1 MIGLFAIEGIGEITP
16 GVDLPA
22 LVARHALADGVR
34 PGDIIAVAHKIV
46 SKAEGRMVAL
56 DDVTPGPAAR
66 ELARTNTKDPRLL
79 ELILRESRQIVRRR
93 GSLLVCETHHGFI
106 CANAG
111 IDASNVPLGHVVLL
125 PVDPDRSAR
134 HIQAAASAAV
144 GGRVG
149 VVVTDTHGRAF
160 RKAIINI
167 AIGIAG
173 FDAVVDHR
181 GGFDR
186 EGRMLVA
193 TEQALGDELAAAAGM
208 VMDKGGGHPVVVIR
222 GVDTTPAPGTMRDL
236 VRAEEHDL
244 FRRDAPKDTD

>member
-1 MIGLFAIEGIGEITP
+1 MIQLTAIEGIPEITP
-16 GVDLPA
+16 GMDLPGLLA
-22 LVARHALADGVR
+22 ARAREHALA
-34 PGDIIAVAHKIV
+34 PGDIVCVAHKIV

-56 DDVTPGPAAR
+56 ADVTPGPEAL
-66 ELARTNTKDPRLL
+66 ELAQTNTKDPRLL
-79 ELILRESRQIVRRR
+79 ELILRESRKIVRRR
-93 GSLLVCETHHGFI
+93 GSLLVCETHQGFI

-111 IDASNVPLGHVVLL
+111 IDASNVPHGHVVLL
-125 PVDPDRSAR
+125 PLDADRSAR
-134 HIQAAASAAV
+134 HIQTALSAAA

-149 VVVTDTHGRAF
+149 VVITDTHGRAF
-160 RKAIINI
+160 RKAIINV

-193 TEQALGDELAAAAGM
+193 TEQALGDELAAAAGIL
-208 VMDKGGGHPVVVIR
+208 MDKGGGYPVVLVR
-222 GVDTTPAPGTMRDL
+222 GVDTQPAPGTVDDL

-244 FRRDAPKDTD
+244 FRTEAGKG